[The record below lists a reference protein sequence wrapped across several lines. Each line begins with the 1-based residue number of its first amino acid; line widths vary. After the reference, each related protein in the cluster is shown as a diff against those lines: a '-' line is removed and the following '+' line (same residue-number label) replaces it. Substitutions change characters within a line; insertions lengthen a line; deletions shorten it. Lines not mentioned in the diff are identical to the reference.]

1 MAAVPEE
8 YLIIMLIRAFANRI
22 FIKWKK
28 KIPLKMR
35 PRLSVILF
43 PGDLQ
48 ASKGRRKMVI

>member
-35 PRLSVILF
+35 PILSIILF

-48 ASKGRRKMVI
+48 ASKGGRKW